1 MKRALAN
8 GPQRQRGVALVTAI
22 LMVAIATALAA
33 KMVWDSQIGMRR
45 TQSLLD
51 MEQAQQL
58 ALGAEAVAISLLL
71 EQGADFGNFA
81 QDISEPIIYEANI
94 EDVSLGIIQGRL
106 IDMQGRLNIN
116 NLVVGGAVNEDVKK
130 QLQDLLGFLQ
140 LDPQLVDLLSDWI
153 DSDTIPQGAGAEDGS
168 YTSLQPP
175 YRPANNYL
183 LDISELRAIGG
194 LDKESYELLLPHVTA
209 IPPGW
214 CGTSQPSKV
223 NINFSSAEVI
233 AAVTG
238 LSPGDAANMVQ
249 QRDQTPWED
258 INSIG
263 LPPTANPN
271 ALDYIDVKTS
281 CFALSVIV
289 DVGRSTLTMY
299 SLLDRAA
306 GSNQIVPRVRAY
318 GLEI

>member
-1 MKRALAN
+1 MIRAN
-8 GPQRQRGVALVTAI
+8 TYFGRQRGVALVTAI
-22 LMVAIATALAA
+22 LMVAIATALAT

-58 ALGAEAVAISLLL
+58 ARGAEAVAISLLL
-71 EQGADFGNFA
+71 EQGPDFGNFA

-94 EDVSLGIIQGRL
+94 EDVSLGIIQGSL
-106 IDMQGRLNIN
+106 VDLQGRLNVN
-116 NLVVGGAVNEDVKK
+116 NLVSGNTVNADVKK
-130 QLQDLLGFLQ
+130 QFEDLLAFLR
-140 LDPQLVDLLSDWI
+140 LDPQLVDLLIDWI
-153 DSDTIPQGAGAEDGS
+153 DSDTVPQGAGAEDGS
-168 YTSLQPP
+168 YTALQPP

-194 LDKESYELLLPHVTA
+194 LDKESYEILLPHVIA
-209 IPPGW
+209 LPPGW
-214 CGTSQPSKV
+214 CGSTSPTRL
-223 NINFSSAEVI
+223 NLNFSSAEVI

-238 LSPGDAANMVQ
+238 VSPGDAANMVD

-258 INSIG
+258 VNNIG

-271 ALDYIDVKTS
+271 ALDFIDVKTS

-306 GSNQIVPRVRAY
+306 GANQIVPRVRAY
-318 GLEI
+318 GLEN